1 VTELDCQINQTLA
14 LNRELH
20 NQLSDHTSVATA
32 ADAALSAEL
41 NTVREAKRTDDAARS
56 ELKVRTKTLEES
68 RRVAE
73 AGKRDAER
81 RLRAVQKAKEE
92 AGTRIERLGVEIRA
106 LEAQVQ
112 QDETAV
118 LAAGEAAVQEELDIR
133 SRVKHRKR
141 EVRVAE
147 EVVTA
152 LNVRVHELEES
163 IERER
168 TALVAARE
176 KAEELRR
183 EQQNPKYD
191 FILKKSQDPWEPIPL
206 ADTNQPSLALESRMD
221 PFPTPLE
228 KDSDRERERSSRT
241 AVPTRSSPHLCAPN
255 AQPPPGIGYHA
266 PSQVQ
271 LEPIGAPESVARLA
285 KGYSIFDEDLAS
297 LSNPSHYH
305 SKFLPFGDSSDV
317 ANVRRTFPFIPISP
331 VRSLDNG
338 MSAVATVGDV
348 IGTPEDMLSKN
359 FQSDNN
365 TFLGR
370 DWPRH
375 PAVPESVPVVG
386 SNMQC
391 HVFPGADNDATDAFE
406 PFEIRPP
413 PRHRITSDPMDGH
426 RVWPSRGNSEAVASP
441 ITTAPSHEARLRWW
455 QNADKERRSTIDGS
469 EPRRGLNPDA
479 KVFNFSGRPL
489 FRGPDGLNASTS
501 TTFPISGGGCGSS
514 GNGYC
519 SGNSSSSDSANGST
533 TAASNCN
540 GSRPGFLSG
549 LATMRAFAP
558 SPAEREALQRAL
570 GGSTNTSLERLPSL
584 SEVPTSP
591 VLTPPHAPTL
601 PGAAT
606 TTAPSNPPPPPPAG
620 LPWLHVGGHTIDA
633 AGHGWLR
640 ELGGSMPRPRKIKFS
655 PWADDGNDGDMMEA
669 DK

>member
-1 VTELDCQINQTLA
+1 VTELDCQISQTLA
-14 LNRELH
+14 LNRELY
-20 NQLSDHTSVATA
+20 NQLSEHTSAATA
-32 ADAALSAEL
+32 VDAALNAEL
-41 NTVREAKRTDDAARS
+41 NTVREAKRTDDAVRS
-56 ELKVRTKTLEES
+56 ELKVRTKTLEEGK
-68 RRVAE
+68 RVAE

-81 RLRAVQKAKEE
+81 RLRAAQRAKEE
-92 AGTRIERLGVEIRA
+92 AGTRIERLGEEIRA

-112 QDETAV
+112 RDEAAV

-133 SRVKHRKR
+133 SRVKRRKR

-152 LNVRVHELEES
+152 LNVRVRELEES

-168 TALVAARE
+168 TTLVAARE

-183 EQQNPKYD
+183 EQQNHKYG

-206 ADTNQPSLALESRMD
+206 ADTDLPSLASESRMD

-228 KDSDRERERSSRT
+228 KESDRERERSSRM
-241 AVPTRSSPHLCAPN
+241 AVSTRSSPHLHAPN
-255 AQPPPGIGYHA
+255 TLPTPGIGYHI

-271 LEPIGAPESVARLA
+271 LEPIGASESLARLA

-297 LSNPSHYH
+297 LSNPSHH
-305 SKFLPFGDSSDV
+305 RSKFLPFGDSFDV
-317 ANVRRTFPFIPISP
+317 AKVKRTLPSIPISP
-331 VRSLDNG
+331 VQSLDDG
-338 MSAVATVGDV
+338 MSAVATVGD

-365 TFLGR
+365 TLLGR

-375 PAVPESVPVVG
+375 PAALESVPTVG
-386 SNMQC
+386 SNTQC
-391 HVFPGADNDATDAFE
+391 HVFPGADDDATDAFE
-406 PFEIRPP
+406 SFEIRPP
-413 PRHRITSDPMDGH
+413 PRHRITSDPMDVQ

-455 QNADKERRSTIDGS
+455 QNVDKERRSTIDGS

-489 FRGPDGLNASTS
+489 FRGPDGLNVSTS
-501 TTFPISGGGCGSS
+501 TTFPISGNGCGSS

-519 SGNSSSSDSANGST
+519 SGNSSSSSDSANGST

-591 VLTPPHAPTL
+591 VLTPTHAPTH
-601 PGAAT
+601 PGTAT
-606 TTAPSNPPPPPPAG
+606 ATASSNPPPPPAG

-640 ELGGSMPRPRKIKFS
+640 ELGGSVPRPRKIKFS
-655 PWADDGNDGDMMEA
+655 PWGDDGSDGDMMEA